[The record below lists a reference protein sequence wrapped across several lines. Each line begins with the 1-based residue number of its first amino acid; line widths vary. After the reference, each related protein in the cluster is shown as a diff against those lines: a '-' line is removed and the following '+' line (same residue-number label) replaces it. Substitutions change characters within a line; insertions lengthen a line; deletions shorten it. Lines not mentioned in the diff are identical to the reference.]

1 MIRKEHLKK
10 LFSYPFWVHLLL
22 ALCMFA
28 AIWLTYKDCLSARFQ
43 LDDGLRIANNTH
55 VHMKEFS
62 FKRWVTEPFR
72 DQAKRRWFAMMT
84 ISLNYYFAWLKP
96 FYYRLVNVFIHMG
109 SALFFYLLL
118 VQTFRIAR
126 GGFKREDETFI
137 RIAAFFGTMI
147 WALHPLQTSAVTYII
162 QRMTSLSGMLYLAA
176 LLLYVHGRKRKG
188 LKRWLCYGGCFVV
201 AVLAVGS
208 KEPAIMIVA
217 TIPLYEFYFFR
228 DLQFSKNPEK
238 NRKAVYIFLGGGLV
252 VFALVLWQGNYLV
265 KLIGLSYERYDF
277 DMYQRLLSQPR
288 ILVYYLSLIFWP
300 RPHRICT
307 DPSFMAHSSSLFH
320 PWTTLPAFLFLGL
333 YLYIA
338 FFLRK
343 KQKLLSFGM
352 FWLLINLLVEQSFIP
367 LQLLF
372 HHRLYLP
379 VTFFIAGL
387 VFSFSEWARSLR
399 LTSPALVAG
408 SAVIALLG
416 FSSYLRNDV
425 WNSPHKIWEAE
436 LKLDPDSYRIMI
448 NLSKEYLD
456 SGQYHK
462 ALPILYRAIEI
473 NPQGMGAYINIAS
486 VYSNLGQHEK
496 AIFYLK
502 QAVRTIKSWPQREAE
517 TVTLS
522 FATNSERLK
531 KYDEAEKYYM
541 KALSYSTDR
550 KYLIYY
556 KLAQLYYWRDE
567 VDEAISWAKKSV
579 AGQDK
584 FYQGQFFLGSLYAE
598 KKDYANSEKCF
609 LRALGGEPAITA
621 DAYKHLAS
629 LAEREGNQDKAI
641 E

>member
-137 RIAAFFGTMI
+137 RIAAFFSTMI

-408 SAVIALLG
+408 SAVIALLVGSIIVTTVVRVSSAFELALLGGNFTANLLSWLMTFITMLSFYRWLPTEPVRWKHAAWGALWAAIGWQSAVIG
-416 FSSYLRNDV
+416 FSWYLG
-425 WNSPHKIWEAE
+425 
-436 LKLDPDSYRIMI
+436 
-448 NLSKEYLD
+448 
-456 SGQYHK
+456 SGFAHYD
-462 ALPILYRAIEI
+462 LIY
-473 NPQGMGAYINIAS
+473 G
-486 VYSNLGQHEK
+486 
-496 AIFYLK
+496 
-502 QAVRTIKSWPQREAE
+502 
-517 TVTLS
+517 TLS
-522 FATNSERLK
+522 TVIVLLFW
-531 KYDEAEKYYM
+531 
-541 KALSYSTDR
+541 
-550 KYLIYY
+550 IY
-556 KLAQLYYWRDE
+556 
-567 VDEAISWAKKSV
+567 ISSMIILFGAH
-579 AGQDK
+579 
-584 FYQGQFFLGSLYAE
+584 
-598 KKDYANSEKCF
+598 
-609 LRALGGEPAITA
+609 ITA
-621 DAYKHLAS
+621 ALCRRPTLKF
-629 LAEREGNQDKAI
+629 
-641 E
+641 